1 MFCTSCGKQV
11 DKDDL
16 FCIYCGQ
23 VVSAEEP
30 AQDINVENRQVIQ
43 NVNVESRPIVK
54 EEKITTKFQ
63 EQFGNQVSRAQNE
76 LGKVKNKAEVMKEK
90 VKLNNIINDVQ
101 GKKAKA
107 FAELGLLTY
116 EKIRTGQI
124 GDYELIEASKSIIG
138 FDYIIY
144 DNSVKIEELE
154 KSIRNITCDCG
165 SVVNE
170 ESKFCTGCGKRVE
183 IPVDTR
189 VFTNC
194 NKCEARIEANS
205 RFCPCCGNRR

>member
-23 VVSAEEP
+23 VVSADEQ
-30 AQDINVENRQVIQ
+30 AQDINVEN
-43 NVNVESRPIVK
+43 RPIVK

-101 GKKAKA
+101 GKNAKA

-183 IPVDTR
+183 IPGFCGTFSY
-189 VFTNC
+189 VFE
-194 NKCEARIEANS
+194 KRQHRGI
-205 RFCPCCGNRR
+205 